1 MNKLKFHIVGLTHS
15 DVKNHEV
22 EYAKQALGKTIC
34 LVPDDDNVCD
44 LIAVRAYDEDDV
56 AVGFVGAL
64 ESEDVRAAIIA
75 SHDVSLRTTCVGW
88 GSKGENDKSGLY
100 LKVEAMI
107 RATDEE
113 LEQARSK
120 MYDDREYDDWHY
132 TGPILTIDKLARF
145 SASTRMLEDLIGH
158 IIRIQNA
165 LEENRKNSL
174 ESNQKDA
181 FDANR
186 KTSFQEPLSSSEIED
201 LESELGN
208 FLQEAKKRLRK
219 FLENQ
224 RNDYSRETTQAR
236 NRLLKKLALVK
247 DEEVQ
252 KFREELLT
260 EMGFITSSS
269 YREKAALCFFVDT
282 PTEILARQTGTYDYR
297 DQLDQIEQQLEA
309 FPFNLYRT
317 FKADPVDFLR
327 QVFYKRVPRRKM
339 QQLLSGIILM
349 IMNGR
354 VKDVKQWGKHGNE
367 ESLLAMKTVGK
378 KPAIG
383 EHKEELRE
391 LVKKAVLKIAVYQKR
406 GYYGMFLS
414 KKVYWYPVFRLMGD
428 WELLPS
434 NSPQSFCT
442 FLEELFEGKKI
453 SGPKAPLCGR
463 DDLRQ
468 AGVAPFSN
476 HKALEWKCLQ
486 QEELVNTQE
495 AKFNRYCEIV
505 DIFMGI
511 LREEAFKKGIILDDW
526 LRGCNLNC
534 VKACS

>member
-174 ESNQKDA
+174 EVSQKNSLESNQKDA
-181 FDANR
+181 FDANQ
-186 KTSFQEPLSSSEIED
+186 KTSFQEPLASSETHPD
-201 LESELGN
+201 
-208 FLQEAKKRLRK
+208 RK
-219 FLENQ
+219 
-224 RNDYSRETTQAR
+224 S
-236 NRLLKKLALVK
+236 V
-247 DEEVQ
+247 V
-252 KFREELLT
+252 
-260 EMGFITSSS
+260 
-269 YREKAALCFFVDT
+269 
-282 PTEILARQTGTYDYR
+282 
-297 DQLDQIEQQLEA
+297 
-309 FPFNLYRT
+309 
-317 FKADPVDFLR
+317 
-327 QVFYKRVPRRKM
+327 
-339 QQLLSGIILM
+339 
-349 IMNGR
+349 
-354 VKDVKQWGKHGNE
+354 
-367 ESLLAMKTVGK
+367 
-378 KPAIG
+378 
-383 EHKEELRE
+383 
-391 LVKKAVLKIAVYQKR
+391 
-406 GYYGMFLS
+406 
-414 KKVYWYPVFRLMGD
+414 
-428 WELLPS
+428 
-434 NSPQSFCT
+434 
-442 FLEELFEGKKI
+442 
-453 SGPKAPLCGR
+453 
-463 DDLRQ
+463 
-468 AGVAPFSN
+468 
-476 HKALEWKCLQ
+476 
-486 QEELVNTQE
+486 
-495 AKFNRYCEIV
+495 
-505 DIFMGI
+505 
-511 LREEAFKKGIILDDW
+511 
-526 LRGCNLNC
+526 
-534 VKACS
+534 